1 MQGLPRKSPDE
12 LGGHRPSKMSM
23 DHDELVYGGFKAV
36 LQGDHL
42 GVEFGIS
49 AHVGLLQSKGLLQV
63 KGRLVSDRLI
73 RSSPVYDGLVI
84 DGYFTIAPCLEEK
97 LLPGCACPSRAKQNF
112 DVAKKVYLQQ
122 GLAGSDHKD
131 VVDSNVATVV
141 GAQIDSRP
149 EVVSSGILPVGAPAH
164 KRPSLSWLAARAARF
179 PCATDGLHSSLLGA
193 LVSAFCF
200 RKSSMSFLVDFF
212 TSSHLTSLM

>member
-84 DGYFTIAPCLEEK
+84 D
-97 LLPGCACPSRAKQNF
+97 KQNF